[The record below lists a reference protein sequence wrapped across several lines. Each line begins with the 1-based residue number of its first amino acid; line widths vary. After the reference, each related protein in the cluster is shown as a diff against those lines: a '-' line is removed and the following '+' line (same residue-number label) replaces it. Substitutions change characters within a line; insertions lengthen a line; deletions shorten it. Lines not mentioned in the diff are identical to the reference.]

1 HQPTL
6 DARVPLGHARRLARL
21 HAHVC
26 RLVDQP
32 ARHRHAA
39 SITSGSPRSPKTAAE
54 RLQSSA
60 ATVAATRV
68 EASCSS
74 RRRRNSLRDTPSA
87 AASASMRSTAAALSP
102 RISTFAIATTSTK
115 MLSRYHPRNRAP
127 PDQRHAVARPAY
139 DHPQGAHLHVEAE
152 LHRVPARRTIYSQWL
167 PSPSAQVDVAFRSQL
182 ERGDRADEDRL
193 TSLVHDMFA
202 ITLDRLLAG
211 KDRSPA
217 TMGEDL
223 DRTMLH
229 ASACHGSTSLTPVCT
244 KSFTLRVA
252 QVAPYTR
259 QIAAICASAVLIG
272 APAFSR
278 ATSTSA

>member
-60 ATVAATRV
+60 ATVAATTV

-74 RRRRNSLRDTPSA
+74 RRRRTSLRDTPSA

-102 RISTFAIATTSTK
+102 RISTAAIATTSTT
-115 MLSRYHPRNRAP
+115 MLPRSEPLNRA
-127 PDQRHAVARPAY
+127 
-139 DHPQGAHLHVEAE
+139 
-152 LHRVPARRTIYSQWL
+152 
-167 PSPSAQVDVAFRSQL
+167 QL

-259 QIAAICASAVLIG
+259 QIAA
-272 APAFSR
+272 
-278 ATSTSA
+278 